1 MEDLKEFIEQ
11 DISSRMKR
19 LGMGE
24 QMTLEEIQG
33 TGPISGTITFL
44 NGESFKKAAKY
55 FQNKNKDLDNL

>member
-24 QMTLEEIQG
+24 QMTLEEIQC

>member
-24 QMTLEEIQG
+24 QMTLEEIQD

>member
-33 TGPISGTITFL
+33 TGPISGIITFL
-44 NGESFKKAAKY
+44 KGESFKKAAKY